1 VREVNSSLTIVGLGY
16 VGLPLAQEACRSGL
30 RVVGLDTDPS
40 VVSGL
45 STGLSHIDD
54 IDSVDL
60 AKMARA
66 GFLATTDSSCIR
78 GSDVV
83 VICVPTPLD
92 EDGTPDLGAVKAA
105 TTAVS
110 EHLQPGSLV
119 ILESTTYPGTTEDIV
134 RPILEAGSG
143 LAAGTDFWLA
153 YSPERIDPGNPEW
166 GLRNTPKVVG
176 GLTPACTEQAV
187 QFYDQIVDTVVPTV
201 GTREAELAKLLE
213 NTYRHVN
220 IALMNEMAV
229 FCHELGIDLWA
240 GIEAAKTKPFG
251 FEAFYPGP
259 GVGGHCIPIDPNY
272 LSWVVRSVGYRFRFV
287 ELAEE
292 ISARMPAYVAQRV
305 QDLLN
310 VDKKPVNGSVVLLLG
325 VTYKANVSDQRETP
339 ARPLAAC
346 LSAMGAEVRYFD
358 PHADT
363 FTFNGRELVGEDD
376 LEEALGK
383 ADVGVLVQAHNEIIE
398 SGALKLA
405 RRILD
410 TRGVLS
416 GDNVERL

>member
-1 VREVNSSLTIVGLGY
+1 MTSSLTIIGLGY
-16 VGLPLAQEACRSGL
+16 VGLPLALEACQSGL
-30 RVVGLDTDPS
+30 AVTGLDTDSS
-40 VVSGL
+40 VVAGL
-45 STGLSHIDD
+45 MNGQSHVDD
-54 IDSVDL
+54 IDSTDL
-60 AKMARA
+60 VEMLQA
-66 GFLATTDSSCIR
+66 GFHATSDSTSIG

-83 VICVPTPLD
+83 VICVPTPLND
-92 EDGTPDLGAVKAA
+92 DGTPNLNAVRAA
-105 TTAVS
+105 TRAVS
-110 EHLQPGSLV
+110 EKLRPGTLV
-119 ILESTTYPGTTEDIV
+119 VLESTTYPGTTNDIV

-143 LAAGTDFWLA
+143 LVAGTDFHLA
-153 YSPERIDPGNPEW
+153 YSPERIDPGNPDW

-187 QFYDQIVDTVVPTV
+187 QFYNQIVDTVVPTV

-220 IALMNEMAV
+220 IALMNELSV
-229 FCHELGIDLWA
+229 FCHELDVDLWA
-240 GIEAAKTKPFG
+240 AIEAAKTKPFG
-251 FEAFYPGP
+251 YEAFYPGP

-305 QDLLN
+305 QNLLN

-398 SGALKLA
+398 SGALKRA